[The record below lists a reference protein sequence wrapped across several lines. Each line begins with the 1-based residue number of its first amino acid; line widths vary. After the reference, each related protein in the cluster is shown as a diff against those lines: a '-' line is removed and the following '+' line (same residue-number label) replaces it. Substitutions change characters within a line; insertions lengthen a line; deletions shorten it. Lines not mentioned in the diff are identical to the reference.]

1 MKRFP
6 EIARRAVSLALAAS
20 MSLSVLAPCA
30 SAAATARD
38 LENSVDELGNV
49 DLSDEVY
56 NVPGDTAFTAADTA
70 ADPLGGDDE
79 EEIDLDDLTEEQLA
93 EQAVVDEAGHTEHT
107 PDTDA
112 EPVYEQPATCAERGY
127 AIYPCSFT
135 LEQEDGTVAH
145 CYHQVVVWLPLADH
159 AWGEWQEPD
168 DADSQKYR
176 VCTVC
181 NAVEYEDGTVVT
193 PGGIPITDPDQP
205 EWLPG
210 DGQVDTCGLG
220 DYIRKQ
226 YNKVVEGIKN
236 AYNDLK
242 KDLDEKI
249 EKAKAD
255 SQKTLDERYPDDH
268 DPSKSNVL
276 IQTDKHD
283 VTCLEDGYIKYK
295 CTRTDE
301 QRVSS
306 SINNPIKDI
315 YNRLPSSWQKKVQDT
330 LKNNGLEA
338 LGNQLGNDKFTLSF
352 DVKLTCEHD
361 ENNPIVVT
369 TEKAAGHH
377 EFPDEN
383 DPANWKVTKKPTCK
397 EDGEETLTCIGA
409 CKGKEEGGVKIR
421 KIGHEDVEHQW
432 VKIDSVAA
440 TCEKDGY
447 DRYQCSV
454 CGDKEDRKTA
464 DALGHDYQNYADDR
478 NPACQEQTATG
489 HCTRCGG
496 ADTKV
501 TSAALVPHKF
511 TTWTGT
517 GISVSGQYLYYEST
531 CDICHEKTKQINV
544 AEKKLDDLDEA
555 LDGDPLTATDDEL
568 LEVDGLYNGAKAA
581 ITVLEYANKHLHTS
595 FNTEKYT
602 ARLDE
607 MTDRYKKFEH
617 ESLQRGCEKT
627 ASEAIKKAH
636 ETIDNKDPSEM
647 TNDEMKEV
655 IGAYVAASAAV
666 GQLDDGRAKK
676 TELQAELAE
685 LKKTV
690 EEIESKYA
698 QKVIEGVWDDLKNGT
713 LDKTKLEALKKTL
726 EDLEPMIPDSLKES
740 YEQVVDAVDAAIKAI
755 DLVNNASALIKKLQ
769 EEIKNGNI
777 SQDTVKQLQDLVK
790 QARDL
795 ADQIKENPILKN
807 AVDTIIKNAEK
818 ALKEAAANKALDA
831 LKEAIKNG
839 DLSKIDE
846 AFDQAQKAI
855 DELRHYAPEVA
866 DKLSNALEEIKKT
879 YLHGIKD
886 ELEKALKDGTY
897 QEKLDKLKDV
907 VKKYEDMIK
916 DIDASGALKELWD
929 TILNEELTKLIT
941 DTANEINKIVN
952 DKDMSALDKIAAL
965 NELSDDL
972 HKQLEDIVGKDRADK
987 LLEPFDKLIE
997 QAKETVAKAAA
1008 AAGDS
1013 LIKEALKA
1021 IKQAVDSAENKE
1033 DAINQIE
1040 SIYDQAHELL
1050 TKAGMSNEDATAK
1063 LEPVRSAIDSVKK
1076 LLDESFV
1083 SMDTIKAA
1091 VDVLVDAMLES
1102 GTIEGGLHDLVRTV
1116 LDGKNL
1122 DPAVTRVI
1130 LVVARD
1136 VLKKADWSRLT
1147 PSLLDDV
1154 MDMAIDKAKKKIS
1167 KKYNSTIAKIAN
1179 DLIDELKPTMNDL
1192 VHKEVG
1198 QDTIDKVR
1206 DVFLNAIDNGIA
1218 GIDAGKNREELLDTA
1233 RDDLLKLS
1241 PVISAELKRIG
1252 AKAAESVNKEMHDK
1266 VTAALPGVILPN
1278 LIGDLIGNLAEDI
1291 VNKEIGKEDPKITA
1305 EIDKYVKYLT
1315 CPGHKH
1321 ATRISQALGCTT
1333 DEIQEDYCTRCD
1345 WVFSKTKI
1353 ADALGHDPVTVPGVE
1368 PTETADGLTDGIQ
1381 CARCGAWL
1389 EPQEVIPA
1397 QEPQYEKYL
1406 VKSAVTADTAKA
1418 AGYKNQKKLDEAI
1431 DAALTKAGYQT
1442 ANSERFLAQVQTS
1455 IGILSNDRYP
1465 EDGVTGMVKLPAGAA
1480 GKNCTFYAV
1489 QVLTADTHGYSA
1501 GDVVVTP
1508 LTVTSEGISFKLPVQ
1523 SVVAIAWKVNE

>member
-30 SAAATARD
+30 SAAVTARD

-49 DLSDEVY
+49 DLTDEVF
-56 NVPGDTAFTAADTA
+56 NVPDDTA
-70 ADPLGGDDE
+70 ADADTLGGDDE

-193 PGGIPITDPDQP
+193 PGGIPIVDPDQP

-210 DGQVDTCGLG
+210 DDSEIATCKFDL
-220 DYIRKQ
+220 DATLDKLKNDALNEAEKELRKQ
-226 YNKVVEGIKN
+226 EQKIINEDHPHDHVKGELVATVEATCTKEGYKEYQCNKEFQHEIKVTVKN
-236 AYNDLK
+236 PLYK
-242 KDLDEKI
+242 YHI
-249 EKAKAD
+249 G
-255 SQKTLDERYPDDH
+255 QKQYTYSR
-268 DPSKSNVL
+268 N
-276 IQTDKHD
+276 IT
-283 VTCLEDGYIKYK
+283 
-295 CTRTDE
+295 
-301 QRVSS
+301 
-306 SINNPIKDI
+306 
-315 YNRLPSSWQKKVQDT
+315 
-330 LKNNGLEA
+330 
-338 LGNQLGNDKFTLSF
+338 
-352 DVKLTCEHD
+352 LTCKEKTKDSIKALEHS
-361 ENNPIVVT
+361 
-369 TEKAAGHH
+369 
-377 EFPDEN
+377 FPDEN
-383 DPANWKVTKKPTCK
+383 DPKNWVVTKPATCE
-397 EDGEETLTCIGA
+397 EDGVETLTCTRCHGE
-409 CKGKEEGGVKIR
+409 EEGGTMTRDIPHGNVK
-421 KIGHEDVEHQW
+421 HQW
-432 VKIDSVAA
+432 GEEQRSEP
-440 TCEKDGY
+440 TCTANGEI
-447 DRYQCSV
+447 YQICKV
-454 CGDKEDRKTA
+454 CGAKNTIEILA
-464 DALGHDYQNYADDR
+464 ALGHDYQNYVDDG
-478 NPACQEQTATG
+478 NPACEEQTATG
-489 HCTRCGG
+489 HCTRCGES
-496 ADTKV
+496 DTRV
-501 TSAALVPHKF
+501 TSAALVPHEF
-511 TTWTGT
+511 TEWT
-517 GISVSGQYLYYEST
+517 VDQELLGQALYYKST
-531 CDICHEKTKQINV
+531 CNICHEKTKRINV
-544 AEKKLDDLDEA
+544 AEKKLDELDKA
-555 LDGDPLTATDDEL
+555 LDKDPTQMSDSELTDIVT
-568 LEVDGLYNGAKAA
+568 LYNAAKAA
-581 ITVLEYANKHLHTS
+581 ISLMDKVGVNVDSYQKRLDDMKTRYDAVQHESEQRLALAAAKEAVKQAEELINGKDPANMS
-595 FNTEKYT
+595 NEDMAAVIAAYT
-602 ARLDE
+602 AAE
-607 MTDRYKKFEH
+607 
-617 ESLQRGCEKT
+617 T
-627 ASEAIKKAH
+627 AV
-636 ETIDNKDPSEM
+636 N
-647 TNDEMKEV
+647 
-655 IGAYVAASAAV
+655 
-666 GQLDDGRAKK
+666 QLDDSNAGK
-676 TELQAELAE
+676 AELKTRLAA

-690 EEIESKYA
+690 EQIEAKYA
-698 QKVIEGVWDDLKNGT
+698 QKVIEDIWNKLKNGE
-713 LDKTKLEALKKTL
+713 LDKSQLEAFKKVL
-726 EDLEPMIPDSLKES
+726 EDLEPIIPDSLKES

-777 SQDTVKQLQDLVK
+777 SQDTIKQLQELVK

-795 ADQIKENPILKN
+795 VDQIKENPILKN

-855 DELRHYAPEVA
+855 DELRPYAPDVA
-866 DKLSNALEEIKKT
+866 DKLSKALEEIKKT
-879 YLHGIKD
+879 YIHGIKD

-916 DIDASGALKELWD
+916 ELDVSGALKELWD

-941 DTANEINKIVN
+941 DMANEINKIVN
-952 DKDMSALDKIAAL
+952 DKDMSALEKIAAL
-965 NELSDDL
+965 NKLSDDL

-1008 AAGDS
+1008 AAGNS

-1021 IKQAVDSAENKE
+1021 IKQAVDSAESKE
-1033 DAINQIE
+1033 DAINQME

-1050 TKAGMSNEDATAK
+1050 TKAGMSDKDATAK

-1102 GTIEGGLHDLVRTV
+1102 DTIEGGLHDLVRAV

-1122 DPAVTRVI
+1122 DPAVTRAI

-1154 MDMAIDKAKKKIS
+1154 MDMAIDKVKEKIS
-1167 KKYNSTIAKIAN
+1167 KKYISPVAKVAN
-1179 DLIDELKPTMNDL
+1179 ELIDELKPTMNDL
-1192 VHKEVG
+1192 MHKEVG

-1206 DVFLNAIDNGIA
+1206 DVFLKALDNGID
-1218 GIDAGKNREELLDTA
+1218 GIDAGKSREDLLNTA
-1233 RDDLLKLS
+1233 RDDLLGLS
-1241 PVISAELKRIG
+1241 PVVSAELKRIG
-1252 AKAAESVNKEMHDK
+1252 AKAAESINQEMHDK
-1266 VTAALPGVILPN
+1266 VEAALPGVILPD

-1291 VNKEIGKEDPKITA
+1291 VNDEIGKEDPKITA
-1305 EIDKYVKYLT
+1305 EIDKYVRYLT

-1321 ATRISQALGCTT
+1321 ATRISQAQGCTS
-1333 DEIQEDYCTRCD
+1333 DEITEDYCARCG
-1345 WVFSKTKI
+1345 WVFSSTKT
-1353 ADALGHDPVTVPGVE
+1353 APALGHDPMLVPGVE
-1368 PTETADGLTDGIQ
+1368 PTQDMDGLTDGVQ

-1389 EPQEVIPA
+1389 EPQEVLPA
-1397 QEPQYEKYL
+1397 LNPEYDKWF
-1406 VKSAVTADTAKA
+1406 VKADVTAETVKA
-1418 AGYKNQKKLDEAI
+1418 TGYQSQQKLDEAI
-1431 DAALTKAGYQT
+1431 DSALKKAGFEP
-1442 ANSERFLAQVQTS
+1442 ANSERFLAQVRTNLE
-1455 IGILSNDRYP
+1455 IDEGYILPNDRYP
-1465 EDGVTGMVKLPAGAA
+1465 EEGVTGMVRFPAKAP
-1480 GKNCTFYAV
+1480 GKDGTYYAV
-1489 QVLTADTHGYSA
+1489 QVVTADNHGYNA
-1501 GDVVVTP
+1501 GDIVVTP
-1508 LTVTSEGISFKLPVQ
+1508 LTVTKEGISLKTGVQ
-1523 SVVAIAWKVNE
+1523 AVVAIAWKPNN